1 MDISQLIFDFG
12 FPVACVIA
20 LGAFVLLFYKDY
32 MKQTAAREEKLY
44 NEISEC
50 RKVNHQAIETI
61 GVYANSLSEIKAD
74 IKDIKADVA
83 LLTSGAQCSNTN
95 NN

>member
-1 MDISQLIFDFG
+1 MDIAQLILDFG
-12 FPVACVIA
+12 FPIACVIA

-44 NEISEC
+44 AEITEC
-50 RKVNHQAIETI
+50 HEINHKAIETI
-61 GVYANSLSEIKAD
+61 AIYANNVGEIKAD
-74 IKDIKADVA
+74 IKDIKADIA
-83 LLTSGAQCSNTN
+83 LLTGAQRCNTN